1 MTERIGFTGAAVYL
15 GDGEVIEK
23 GYVILNGPVIEAAGP
38 ACDLKKTSD
47 LEVIDLAGRLVL
59 PGLTDCHVHLVSYA
73 LALTGLDLA
82 ETTSLEEGLQM
93 IERHL
98 KTTPAG
104 GWLSGR
110 GWDKQRWGLPGF
122 PTKEMLDTISGDHPV
137 SLRSRDGHLMWVN
150 SAVLRRLG
158 FDGKAVHIDGGEIE
172 VDENGKPTGILKE
185 NAAGLIDSHAGEKE
199 KQQAAAAIEAA
210 SRRLVGLG
218 LTCVHTIEDEQD
230 TGVVDLAQ
238 GRGLV
243 DLDLVRLREIKEIS
257 ELERLSPS
265 PQATFVKIY
274 ADGALGSQTA
284 CMLEPYSGEPDNTG
298 ISVTSRSDLGDLV
311 RRSVEKGFSVAVH
324 AIGDRAN
331 KDVLDVYEEV
341 QKALPEVNAVLR
353 VEHAQ
358 ILRSEDMARF
368 GRLGVIAS
376 MQPIHIV
383 ADMRVAEAYW
393 GTRCR
398 NAYAWKS
405 ILREGGILA
414 FGSDAPIEDP
424 DPLKGIHAA
433 VTRRNPDERGSHSWY
448 GDERLTVAEAID
460 AYTRGAAAAGGRGV
474 ASGRIEAGARANL
487 TVLDKDILAS
497 EDPHIIL
504 DTSVEITVVGGKV
517 YTGR

>member
-1 MTERIGFTGAAVYL
+1 MPERIGFTNAAVYL
-15 GDGEVIEK
+15 GGGKVIQK
-23 GYVILNGPVIEAAGP
+23 GYVIVNGPVIEAAGP
-38 ACDLKKTSD
+38 ARDLEKTSD
-47 LEVIDLAGRLVL
+47 LEVIDLAGRLLL
-59 PGLTDCHVHLVSYA
+59 PGLADCHVHLVSYA
-73 LALTGLDLA
+73 LGLIGLDLA

-98 KTTPAG
+98 KSLPRG

-110 GWDKQRWGLPGF
+110 GWDKQRWGLSGF
-122 PTKEMLDTISGDHPV
+122 PTREMLDTISGDHPV
-137 SLRSRDGHLMWVN
+137 ALTSRDGHLMWVN
-150 SAVLRRLG
+150 SVVLSNLG
-158 FDGKAVHIDGGEIE
+158 LDGKTFHVDGGEVE

-185 NAAGLIDSHAGEKE
+185 NAAGLVESQAGEDE
-199 KQQAAAAIEAA
+199 KQRATAAIEAA
-210 SRRLVGLG
+210 SRKLVGLG
-218 LTCVHTIEDEQD
+218 LTCVHSIEEERDAEV
-230 TGVVDLAQ
+230 TDLAQ
-238 GRGLV
+238 ECGFVG
-243 DLDLVRLREIKEIS
+243 LDLVRLREIKDIG

-265 PQATFVKIY
+265 PQAAFVKIY

-298 ISVTSRSDLGDLV
+298 IAVTSRNDLGYLV

-331 KDVLDVYEEV
+331 RDVLDIYQAVRE
-341 QKALPEVNAVLR
+341 ALPAGDTVLR

-358 ILRSEDMARF
+358 ILRPEDMARF

-376 MQPIHIV
+376 MQPVHIV

-393 GTRCR
+393 GARCR

-460 AYTRGAAAAGGRGV
+460 GYTRGAAAAGGRGV

-497 EDPHIIL
+497 EDPDIIL
-504 DTSVEITVVGGKV
+504 DTSV
-517 YTGR
+517 